1 MDIQNITN
9 KETATQ
15 NEQQLKSKQDIIKDI
30 INLLAENNLSIDNAK
45 EILYI
50 TSKKLYQQPVKFF
63 S

>member
-45 EILYI
+45 EILRPFQVLCKL
-50 TSKKLYQQPVKFF
+50 KKPI
-63 S
+63 